1 MQKEKGIGKHGIGD
15 TFDGFMLIKEVKK
28 GTASNGKPFLTLFFV
43 DSTGEI
49 DAKLWDAS
57 KEDEEIFM
65 EEKVVKLVGDIHEF
79 RGKPQ
84 MRIKSIRPAQVT
96 DGVRIS
102 DFLEKAPVDKD
113 LLQENMME
121 AIFEMKNPNIQR
133 IVRAFIK
140 KYNED
145 LFIYPAASKNHHAY
159 VSGLAYHIV
168 SMLKIGRQLCEIY
181 PEINKDLLYAG
192 IILHDIGKV
201 HELSG
206 VVSTSYTLEGKLL
219 GHISL
224 MVTEI
229 KEVAEELKIDGEEI
243 IILQHLVLSHHGKA
257 EWGSAKPPLV
267 REAEILHLI
276 DLIDAKLNMLNRA
289 LDKTKPGEFT
299 ERLFAMDHRAFYKP
313 VFEEHIQ
320 K

>member
-1 MQKEKGIGKHGIGD
+1 MRKGIGNYTIGD
-15 TFDGFMLIKEVKK
+15 TFEGFMLIREAKK
-28 GTASNGKPFLTLFFV
+28 GIASNGKPFLTLFFG

-57 KEDEEIFM
+57 KEDEETFIV
-65 EEKVVKLVGDIHEF
+65 ERIVKLVGDIQEF
-79 RGKPQ
+79 RGKAQ

-96 DGVRIS
+96 DGVRVS
-102 DFLEKAPVDKD
+102 DFLERSPLDKEV
-113 LLQENMME
+113 LQEKMTE
-121 AIFEMKNPNIQR
+121 AIFEMKNPNIKR

-140 KYNED
+140 KYNDD
-145 LFIYPAASKNHHAY
+145 LFIYPAASRNHHAY
-159 VSGLAYHIV
+159 VSGLSHHIV
-168 SMLKIGRQLCEIY
+168 TILAFARQLCEIY
-181 PEINKDLLYAG
+181 PELNKDLLYAG
-192 IILHDIGKV
+192 IILHDIGKL

-206 VVSTSYTLEGKLL
+206 AVSTSYTLEGKLL

-229 KEVAEELKIDGEEI
+229 KEIASELSIEGEEV

-267 REAEILHLI
+267 REAEILHFI
-276 DLIDAKLNMLNRA
+276 DLIDAKMNMLNRA

-299 ERLFAMDHRAFYKP
+299 ERVFALDHRSFYKP
-313 VFEEHIQ
+313 TFEDYN
-320 K
+320 